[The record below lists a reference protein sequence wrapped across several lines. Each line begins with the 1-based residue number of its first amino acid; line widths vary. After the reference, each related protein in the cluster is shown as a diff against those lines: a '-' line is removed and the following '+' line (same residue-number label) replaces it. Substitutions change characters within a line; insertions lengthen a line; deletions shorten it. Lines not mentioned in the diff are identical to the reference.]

1 MLARTE
7 AAFNQPTGVA
17 LSPSGQTLYVCDLEN
32 HAIREIDALTGW
44 TRTVAGNGHAGYED
58 GARAVAQFCRPLGVA
73 VGPDGTLYVADSGN
87 NRIRM
92 VNGRDGTTHT
102 LAGSGTSEGRDGAG
116 QYSSF
121 NCPAALCYCAQPGHR
136 YEGWLVVCEREAGR
150 IRAVSVPKRGA
161 PAAGEMPFVAQGK
174 ALGAA

>member
-1 MLARTE
+1 MQVVPVEEPPAPGLEAGDEEGVITE
-7 AAFNQPTGVA
+7 QPSA
-17 LSPSGQTLYVCDLEN
+17 
-32 HAIREIDALTGW
+32 
-44 TRTVAGNGHAGYED
+44 
-58 GARAVAQFCRPLGVA
+58 
-73 VGPDGTLYVADSGN
+73 
-87 NRIRM
+87 
-92 VNGRDGTTHT
+92 
-102 LAGSGTSEGRDGAG
+102 SEGRDGAG

-150 IRAVSVPKRGA
+150 IRAVSVPKHGA